1 MPPKRRAALVA
12 AAKSPSASTSRAE
25 RLSRRQKP
33 HYSPEVDSAD
43 VTDATGD
50 ATIILNIQ
58 EGDDEPATGVPP
70 AGEKTQA
77 SKNDDEDKL
86 STDEKDDADELI
98 YPDLDKAGLTVSS
111 LYVSNCLHFE
121 PFIGFFK

>member
-12 AAKSPSASTSRAE
+12 AAKSPSASTLRAE

-33 HYSPEVDSAD
+33 HDSPEVDSAD

-50 ATIILNIQ
+50 AIILNIQ
-58 EGDDEPATGVPP
+58 EGDGEPATGVPP

-111 LYVSNCLHFE
+111 LYVSNRLHFE

>member
-33 HYSPEVDSAD
+33 NDSPEVDSAD

-50 ATIILNIQ
+50 AIILNIQ

-70 AGEKTQA
+70 AGEKTQP
-77 SKNDDEDKL
+77 SKNDGEDKL